1 MSPVYSVRPSILFT
15 THPSTRPVLD
25 FQEYSII
32 PDPSRVGVRVIAKT
46 TLPWSVYVGAAGM
59 PGETAY
65 FGYKEYAHA
74 KKGDTIFVSTGA
86 GAVGS

>member
-1 MSPVYSVRPSILFT
+1 M
-15 THPSTRPVLD
+15 
-25 FQEYSII
+25 
-32 PDPSRVGVRVIAKT
+32 RVIAKSDAP
-46 TLPWSVYVGAAGM
+46 TLPWSVYVGVAGM